1 MTTRIYDLPTRMF
14 HWLFAGS
21 FLTAFAI
28 ANTIDDE
35 STAFAWHMLAG
46 LIMVFTVLLRIVWG
60 VVGTKHAR
68 FSDFHLNPAALFQYI
83 TGVFTGKNI
92 PRAGHNPASSWAAML
107 MMLLAV
113 GLGVSGYLMAS
124 GSAGDMLED
133 AHELFADLFIG
144 VVILHLAGLVLH
156 HLKHQDQL
164 SKSMLSGDK
173 QGLDQSTQS
182 VRSHRL
188 LGLLFFCLTLSFG
201 MYLQQN
207 FTPATGTLHLLGTTL
222 QLTEAGA
229 DSGHKNAAEDH
240 DDD

>member
-21 FLTAFAI
+21 FLTAFTI

-60 VVGTKHAR
+60 FVGTKHAR

-83 TGVFTGKNI
+83 NGVFTGNNI

-107 MMLLAV
+107 MMLLAI

-124 GSAGDMLED
+124 GSAGDVLED
-133 AHELFADLFIG
+133 AHELMADLFIG

-156 HLKHQDQL
+156 NLKHQDQL

-188 LGLLFFCLTLSFG
+188 LGLLFVCLTLSFG

-207 FTPATGTLHLLGTTL
+207 FAPATGTLHLLGTTL
-222 QLTEAGA
+222 QLSEAGEH
-229 DSGHKNAAEDH
+229 SSNKNASEEN

>member
-21 FLTAFAI
+21 FLTAFTI
-28 ANTIDDE
+28 ANTVDDE

-83 TGVFTGKNI
+83 KGVFTGKNI

-107 MMLLAV
+107 MMFLAI

-124 GSAGDMLED
+124 GSAGDVLED

-144 VVILHLAGLVLH
+144 VVFLHLAGLVLH
-156 HLKHQDQL
+156 NLKHRDQL
-164 SKSMLSGDK
+164 SKSMVSGNK

-182 VRSHRL
+182 VRSHKL
-188 LGLLFFCLTLSFG
+188 MGLLFFCLTLSFG
-201 MYLQQN
+201 IYLHQN
-207 FTPATGTLHLLGTTL
+207 FTPATGTLQLLGTTL
-222 QLTEAGA
+222 QLTDTG
-229 DSGHKNAAEDH
+229 EDGSNKSTS
-240 DDD
+240 DDNEDN

>member
-21 FLTAFAI
+21 FLTAFTI
-28 ANTIDDE
+28 ANTVDDE
-35 STAFAWHMLAG
+35 STIFAWHMLAG

-60 VVGTKHAR
+60 FVGTKHAR

-83 TGVFTGKNI
+83 KGVFTGTNI

-107 MMLLAV
+107 MLLLAI

-124 GSAGDMLED
+124 GAGGDVLED
-133 AHELFADLFIG
+133 AHELCADLFIG
-144 VVILHLAGLVLH
+144 IVMLHIAGLVLH
-156 HLKHQDQL
+156 NLKHRDQL
-164 SKSMLSGDK
+164 SKSMISGDK

-182 VRSHRL
+182 VRSHKL
-188 LGLLFFCLTLSFG
+188 LGFILLCVTLSFG
-201 MYLQQN
+201 IYLQQN
-207 FTPATGTLHLLGTTL
+207 FAPATGTLHLLGTTL
-222 QLTEAGA
+222 QLTELEG
-229 DSGHKNAAEDH
+229 DSLNKSAAKEN